1 MMEPENDILEEVDSE
16 QGQDQNEMGEPEA
29 EEDLLGPTILTGVET
44 KNALARRI
52 LRGLKQQI
60 GMLERLL
67 ETEGEELG
75 DVEALLARQTSGDG
89 MSFEPSTS
97 GRIVEG
103 VFDGEIMV
111 GEDGRKYTVP
121 PNYASKSKLVEGD
134 LLRLTIT
141 DNGKFLFKQKG
152 PIERQRVV
160 GMLIR
165 DDQTSDWKAVANGRK
180 YRVLAASVS
189 YFKCEPGD
197 EVVILIPRDA
207 PTRWAAV
214 ENVIKGNLSAFAE

>member
-1 MMEPENDILEEVDSE
+1 MSQRDEEIRNEDDEEPEEK
-16 QGQDQNEMGEPEA
+16 NETGTPDA
-29 EEDLLGPTILTGVET
+29 EGTPLGPVVLSASDT

-52 LRGLKQQI
+52 LRSLKQQI
-60 GMLERLL
+60 ATLERLL
-67 ETEGEELG
+67 ESDEEEVG
-75 DVEALLARQTSGDG
+75 DVEALLARQASGDG
-89 MSFEPSTS
+89 MSFEASTDA
-97 GRIVEG
+97 RVVEG
-103 VFDGEIMV
+103 VFDGEMMV

-141 DNGKFLFKQKG
+141 DSGKFLFKQKG

-160 GMLIR
+160 GMLVR
-165 DDQTSDWKAVANGRK
+165 DDQTSDWKVVANGRK

-197 EVVILIPRDA
+197 ECVILIPRDT

-214 ENVIKGNLSAFAE
+214 ENVIKGDLSAFAE